1 MAKTVNIHAAKTH
14 LSRLIDQAVNGE
26 EIVIA
31 KAGKPMV
38 RLVAI
43 DDSARRRRGL
53 GMFKGKIWMSPDF
66 NELPDDVALAFG
78 IDPKEERAARR
89 AAEKKYRAKRKP

>member
-38 RLVAI
+38 RLVAV
-43 DDSARRRRGL
+43 DDTRRRRGY
-53 GMFKGKIWMSPDF
+53 GMFKGQIWMSPDF
-66 NELPDDVALAFG
+66 NELPDDIAMAFG
-78 IDPKEERAARR
+78 IDPKAERAARR

>member
-31 KAGKPMV
+31 KAGTPMV

-43 DDSARRRRGL
+43 EDTRRRRGF

>member
-1 MAKTVNIHAAKTH
+1 MATQINVAEAKAK
-14 LSRLIDQAVNGE
+14 LSELLDRALGGE

-31 KAGKPMV
+31 RAGTPVV
-38 RLVAI
+38 RLVAVE
-43 DDSARRRRGL
+43 DARRRRGY

>member
-31 KAGKPMV
+31 KAGTPMV

-43 DDSARRRRGL
+43 EDTRRRRGF

-66 NELPDDVALAFG
+66 NELPDDVAVAFG
-78 IDPKEERAARR
+78 IDPKEERAARKAIEAR
-89 AAEKKYRAKRKP
+89 HRRRRKR

>member
-1 MAKTVNIHAAKTH
+1 
-14 LSRLIDQAVNGE
+14 
-26 EIVIA
+26 VIA
-31 KAGKPMV
+31 KAGTPMV

-43 DDSARRRRGL
+43 EDMRRRRGY

-89 AAEKKYRAKRKP
+89 AAEKRHRAKRKP

>member
-1 MAKTVNIHAAKTH
+1 MTTTVNIHAAKTH

-31 KAGKPMV
+31 RAGTPVV
-38 RLVAI
+38 RLVAVE
-43 DDSARRRRGL
+43 DARRRRGY

-78 IDPKEERAARR
+78 IDPKEERAARKAIEAR
-89 AAEKKYRAKRKP
+89 HRRRHKR